1 MRFPEI
7 REYDRPR
14 YAYSGF
20 LWPRINRR
28 QGKKLEVVALVEP
41 RTFEGFDGEAGA
53 PGQCQGINGQLHH
66 GMLLFSRL
74 WFVIQEREEAGAELQ
89 EVDVAGDGVVP
100 EGAGELILS
109 RNLRTFFLTMM
120 CIKV

>member
-14 YAYSGF
+14 YAYSRF

-41 RTFEGFDGEAGA
+41 RTFEGFVGEADA
-53 PGQCQGINGQLHH
+53 PGQLHH
-66 GMLLFSRL
+66 GILLFSRL
-74 WFVIQEREEAGAELQ
+74 WFVIQDREEAGAELQ

-100 EGAGELILS
+100 EGAGELILMS
-109 RNLRTFFLTMM
+109 EPQNVFLDND
-120 CIKV
+120 VY